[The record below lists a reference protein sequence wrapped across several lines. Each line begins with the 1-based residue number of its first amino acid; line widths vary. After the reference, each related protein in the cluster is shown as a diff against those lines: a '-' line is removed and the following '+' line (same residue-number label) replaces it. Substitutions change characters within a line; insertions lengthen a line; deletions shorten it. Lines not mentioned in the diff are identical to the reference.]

1 MVRAPSGGGSPT
13 LGVPS
18 GRPPRLTGMER
29 AGTRAPRRSRLGADL
44 AILGLIGVL
53 LLAAI
58 GAGGA
63 TLYRQFYGPSAFVV
77 RYLDLLAEGRAA
89 DALRV
94 PGVAID
100 RETLDEAGIDPAAS
114 EAMLR
119 RSALGPLSDVEVES
133 EEPSGDGT
141 AVTVSYRAGGHS
153 GTSTFHVAQD
163 GWAGITPNWRF
174 TTSPLAVVEL
184 TVRGADQFAVNGF
197 EVDRRQISAAGAAAQ
212 PLEPLPL
219 LVFTP
224 GLYSVTVDTAIAE
237 SSGHGVL
244 ADEPLAVT
252 PLDVQA
258 EPTEEFVDV
267 VQERVEEFL
276 TACTTQ
282 EVLQPTACPFGLRV
296 ENRIAAPPKWSIAQQ
311 PEIMVAPSDDGHWQ
325 IPPTAAVAHV
335 EVEIQSLFDG
345 SVEPVSEDVPFRV
358 NGSIAILPDGS
369 ASIRVGSPD
378 DPVQ

>member
-1 MVRAPSGGGSPT
+1 MVRAPSGEGSPT

-119 RSALGPLSDVEVES
+119 RSALGPLTDIEVES
-133 EEPSGDGT
+133 EETSGDDT

-153 GTSTFHVAQD
+153 GTTTFHVTQD
-163 GWAGITPNWRF
+163 GWAGVTPNWRF

-184 TVRGADQFAVNGF
+184 TVRGSDSFAVNGF
-197 EVDRRQISAAGAAAQ
+197 EVDRRQVSAAGAAAA

-224 GLYSVTVDTAIAE
+224 GVYSVTVDTAISE

-244 ADEPLAVT
+244 ADKPLAVT
-252 PLDVQA
+252 PLDVQS
-258 EPTEEFVDV
+258 EPTEEFVEV

-276 TACTTQ
+276 TGCTAQ

-296 ENRIAAPPKWSIAQQ
+296 ENRIASPPKWSIAQQ

-325 IPPTAAVAHV
+325 IPPTTAVAHV

-378 DPVQ
+378 DLGQ